1 MTITDSRDRVA
12 ITTGPQRTPERI
24 RQFASWLL
32 WMTRRRSLAVLRI
45 ALGVVY
51 VWFGALKLA
60 GTTPVGAL
68 VEATTPWTD
77 PSWFVPAMG
86 GFEVALGLWLMLGR
100 GLVFALPLLVGH
112 MLGTFGVLVMV
123 PEVAFQAGN
132 PLRLTVEGEFV
143 VKNLVLIAAVLVVA
157 TKTEIRHR
165 TIGHGSS
172 PR

>member
-1 MTITDSRDRVA
+1 MTVTDERELVA
-12 ITTGPQRTPERI
+12 VDAGPRRSPDQI

-32 WMTRRRSLAVLRI
+32 RMARRRSLAVLRI

-68 VEATTPWTD
+68 VEATTPWAD
-77 PSWFVPAMG
+77 ASWFVPAMG

-100 GLVFALPLLVGH
+100 GLLFALPLFVGH

-157 TKTEIRHR
+157 TRTEIRHR
-165 TIGHGSS
+165 GAGEHSS
-172 PR
+172 TR